1 MRTDLLKLSAAA
13 LAVLFAAPV
22 RAQEAAATPAPAAV
36 QPAVAQPTAAPSVT
50 PRAEEG
56 SQLSFNGYN
65 VPRGKVVDGDVVV
78 PFGDVRIEGEV
89 TGDVTVGKGNLI
101 LANGALIRGDAVVNG
116 GGQLF
121 NQGGRV
127 LGEMRVNSDE

>member
-13 LAVLFAAPV
+13 LAVLCAAPL
-22 RAQEAAATPAPAAV
+22 RAQEAAPTPAPAAV
-36 QPAVAQPTAAPSVT
+36 QPAVPAQAAAAPSAT

-89 TGDVTVGKGNLI
+89 TGDVTVGRGNLI
-101 LANGALIRGDAVVNG
+101 LANGA
-116 GGQLF
+116 
-121 NQGGRV
+121 
-127 LGEMRVNSDE
+127 